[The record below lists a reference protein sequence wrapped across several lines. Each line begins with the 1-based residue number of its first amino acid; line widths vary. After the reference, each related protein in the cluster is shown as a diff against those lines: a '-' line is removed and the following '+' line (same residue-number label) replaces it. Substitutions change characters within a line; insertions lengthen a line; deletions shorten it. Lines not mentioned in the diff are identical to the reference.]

1 MSVKIHIDKGSL
13 SMTMKSLDKKAKQI
27 NAAASEGLESV
38 AIDILKESQDNIK
51 RNKSIATGKLIN
63 SGEINKNS
71 DNTIDV
77 LYKANYAK
85 DVEYGQPA
93 GTIVDKKALIEWI
106 KKKGLADTYTRSGN
120 RRSRGSRFKVKIE
133 AIAFFVQRSI
143 RAKGVKAR
151 PFLFPAFRK
160 YESKVINIINNAIN
174 KVI

>member
-1 MSVKIHIDKGSL
+1 MNTLNIKIHFFDNEIELL
-13 SMTMKSLDKKAKQI
+13 SNFFGTVHSYGPDFI
-27 NAAASEGLESV
+27 EGWNSSAFDLEYIITRIGNLGYDP
-38 AIDILKESQDNIK
+38 ADIMCDQSWEIK
-51 RNKSIATGKLIN
+51 VVK
-63 SGEINKNS
+63 
-71 DNTIDV
+71 
-77 LYKANYAK
+77 NYAK

-133 AIAFFVQRSI
+133 TIAFFVQRSI

-174 KVI
+174 RVI